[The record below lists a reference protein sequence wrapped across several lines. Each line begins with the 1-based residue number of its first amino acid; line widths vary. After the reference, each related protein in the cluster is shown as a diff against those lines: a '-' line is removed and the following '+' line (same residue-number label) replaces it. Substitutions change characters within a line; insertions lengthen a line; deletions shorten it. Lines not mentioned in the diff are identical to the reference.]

1 LEEIQKPSG
10 STVFFQNDYF
20 HRIATVWFAVLF
32 QKWLAI
38 NNYGLVE
45 MDLYFNS
52 KYFDGQFHTATR
64 TWSHGRIVEPDATA
78 IYSAKGAYHTI
89 LFEQHNGKD
98 AKRALKQIKQHCL

>member
-1 LEEIQKPSG
+1 
-10 STVFFQNDYF
+10 
-20 HRIATVWFAVLF
+20 
-32 QKWLAI
+32 
-38 NNYGLVE
+38 

-52 KYFDGQFHTATR
+52 KYFDGQFQTATR